1 MLDTTPVPVTLH
13 GLTKDDPS
21 GGHDLTFA
29 LDVDRDTW
37 ITVPAGLIE
46 SLETLGPVEHGGH
59 PHYRVR
65 LRLKPAETPEGR
77 VLGSVAA
84 SYERALTSV
93 VAKVMPT
100 VGVAAGTQDAGS
112 ACLDCMLSC
121 QMIVLTEDN
130 PFAQIICMLE
140 CVDCPG

>member
-1 MLDTTPVPVTLH
+1 MPDASPVPITLI
-13 GLTKDDPS
+13 GLTKVPS
-21 GGHDLTFA
+21 GADDLAFA
-29 LDVDRDTW
+29 LDIDRDTW
-37 ITVPAGLIE
+37 ITVPAELIQ
-46 SLETLGPVEHGGH
+46 SVETLGSVEHGGQ
-59 PHYRVR
+59 PLYRVR

-93 VAKVMPT
+93 VNKVLPAI
-100 VGVAAGTQDAGS
+100 GAAAGAQDADP
-112 ACLDCMLSC
+112 ACLACMESC
-121 QMIVLTEDN
+121 RLIVVTEED